1 MNLLA
6 KKYERLIG
14 ETLRDPYGRCLGVIV
29 GFSTDNKNQISKIAV
44 ENHDGSFVEHGVD
57 RLIIE
62 DNIIIQRPE
71 WKVDNEELR
80 REAEVSKR
88 RMSALENLYSG
99 GKVSARTYQE
109 LSEEYRKVLKSQ
121 EEERQR
127 LIDLLEERNG
137 ELSRQIALLERL
149 LADTE
154 VQHITGELSENAFKI
169 AASSLKSGID
179 RALQEKREVEID
191 FEALQLLDATVE
203 PNPQPA
209 TVQEL
214 EVQQS
219 PLVQK
224 QPVVEAVARQPSAPS
239 VQQASNLMNQL
250 VTSWK
255 PPPQQTTEKEKQKE
269 AKPDSPLVLRL

>member
-1 MNLLA
+1 LLA
-6 KKYERLIG
+6 KKYERMIG
-14 ETLRDPYGRCLGVIV
+14 ENLKDPYGRFLGIIV
-29 GFSTDNKNQISKIAV
+29 GFSTDNRNQISKIAV
-44 ENHDGSFVEHGVD
+44 ENRDGSFVEHGVD

-62 DNIIIQRPE
+62 DSVVIQRPE
-71 WKVDNEELR
+71 WKVDSEELR

-88 RMSALENLYSG
+88 RMSALENLYSA

-109 LSEEYRKVLKSQ
+109 LSEEYRKVLRSQ

-154 VQHITGELSENAFKI
+154 VQHITGELTDNAFRT
-169 AASSLKSGID
+169 ASLSLRSGID

-191 FEALQLLDATVE
+191 LEALQLLDATVE
-203 PNPQPA
+203 LSPQPA
-209 TVQEL
+209 VVPE
-214 EVQQS
+214 ERPIQQS
-219 PLVQK
+219 PSVP
-224 QPVVEAVARQPSAPS
+224 QPPAIEAVARQAPTTS
-239 VQQASNLMNQL
+239 VQQASTLLSQL

-255 PPPQQTTEKEKQKE
+255 PPSQQTTDKEKPKE
-269 AKPDSPLVLRL
+269 SKPESPLVLRL